1 MNGINDFTKDTR
13 EFVSLLFLPCD
24 GTTRRWQSESY
35 VTDFISVHTCIY
47 EQETE
52 RKRKATVKLI
62 LQSMYVFKYACCCY

>member
-35 VTDFISVHTCIY
+35 VTDFISVHTCIS

-52 RKRKATVKLI
+52 REKL
-62 LQSMYVFKYACCCY
+62 L